1 MCTECLWWIF
11 KRPLSIRVVTPNP
24 DVYCN
29 RFVKFKAFS
38 EYVRKKFDVDT
49 IATGH
54 YARILHAHES
64 RSTPANAYNPILMRA
79 VDHTKDQTYFL
90 SLTESKDLRHVI
102 FPVGELTK
110 KRVKEIAAAEF
121 KGNRIETGVVLL
133 INYLL
138 GG

>member
-1 MCTECLWWIF
+1 
-11 KRPLSIRVVTPNP
+11 
-24 DVYCN
+24 VYCN

-64 RSTPANAYNPILMRA
+64 RSTLTNAYNPILMRA